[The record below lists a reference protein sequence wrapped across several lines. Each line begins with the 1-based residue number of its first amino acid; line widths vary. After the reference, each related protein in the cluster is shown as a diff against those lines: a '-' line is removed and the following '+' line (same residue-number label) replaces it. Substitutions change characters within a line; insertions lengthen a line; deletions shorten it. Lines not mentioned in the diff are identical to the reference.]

1 MVSYLAKIAV
11 LVASFPAIFAAPT
24 ATPGHLKIRNPEARD
39 VIERSYI
46 VVYQPSVNATAR
58 AAFTDSIHADLL
70 SKRDGSGVGAKWDLS
85 TLKGF
90 QITADAATIV
100 DIANSP
106 DVSLSKALLV
116 IEILTV
122 IGCLC

>member
-1 MVSYLAKIAV
+1 MVSYLAKVAI
-11 LVASFPAIFAAPT
+11 LVAAFPAIFAAPT

-46 VVYQPSVNATAR
+46 VVYQPTVNETAR
-58 AAFTDSIHADLL
+58 AAFTDSIHSKLI

-100 DIANSP
+100 EIANSP
-106 DVSLSKALLV
+106 DVSSSKLLV
-116 IEILTV
+116 TKHNWLS
-122 IGCLC
+122 